1 MAGNVKGIIVEIG
14 GDTSALQKALTDV
27 NKKTT
32 GLTKELNAV
41 TKLLKFDPKNSE
53 MLAQKQELLN
63 EKIETTKNKLNQLK
77 KVKEEYDNTGKD
89 LNTEN
94 YRALQREIVATEQAL
109 KALENQGKTTF
120 EDIGNKIISAGDKVE
135 NFGGKISSVGNKLTT
150 SVTLPLAGAAA
161 AAIKY
166 TSDIEQ
172 LEISFEVMTGSAEKA
187 KEMINKLKIQGA
199 STPYDLKGLASN
211 VQLLMQYN
219 FTADDAIETT
229 KLLGDISQGSA
240 EKMTSITT
248 GYAQM
253 SSAGKVNLQ
262 DIKQMINGGFNP
274 LSEISKSTGESM
286 ASLYERIS
294 DGTMAIDEITE
305 SIKRATSEG
314 GQFYKS
320 SEKQSETLAGS
331 ISTLKDETASLGAE
345 FVKNLM
351 PVAKSTVKRATELV
365 KKFSNMSEAEKKNVI
380 QIGLMAAALGPTVKL
395 FGTGVTIV
403 GKGVKAVGTMSSAMG
418 VLKTGIE
425 SSNNAANTLAKSIK
439 FLTNPATLGI
449 TALVAIFSAAIIQM
463 EKTEEAARKSSER
476 IGNAA
481 SSYISGIST
490 ANSHLEEFNST
501 LFASNEEQ
509 EEIAKNM
516 EEIQNAI
523 TQICKTASS
532 ERRDYTQ
539 EEITQLDEYFTKLNE
554 LAQRQIDV
562 QQSVA
567 DAISFQAMQEAETFS
582 GSLEEYK
589 VKSQEWI
596 KTAQDQRDTTLEII
610 SNQTTQELALLR
622 QKYGSEAT
630 LGNEAYANEYNQ
642 LIARQQEKIDAA
654 NQEVAKVVQA
664 YSEGYGQ
671 RSLQESGFY
680 QQISDFRNNMVTLEN
695 DYNDKVAKIRSG
707 EVVTFG
713 DKMGAI
719 TNETNTYTGN
729 RKKAIQDLYKNMSEE
744 QQQELGIWLAQL
756 AQTELYGGEISE
768 ENRALVDAIIG
779 SYDVMPS
786 KTREAMKNAM
796 APMLEE
802 MQNSEPSLFAKAT
815 SIANGIL
822 SRLRT
827 TFDIHSPSR
836 KTRKIF
842 NQTMQGAELGI
853 EDERNRILS
862 EIDNIGKEVNNSFH
876 KMGSIN
882 MKDIN
887 SNINAKTKNTIDL
900 TNLNIKTESNLTPE
914 KLKYAFIEALRTMNI
929 TVEIEKEPIGRIATN
944 AVNKNFGEML

>member
-94 YRALQREIVATEQAL
+94 YRALQREIIATEQAL
-109 KALENQGKTTF
+109 KTLENQGKTTF
-120 EDIGNKIISAGDKVE
+120 EEIGSKITSAGDKIE

-150 SVTLPLAGAAA
+150 SVTLPLAGAAVA
-161 AAIKY
+161 AMKY

-187 KEMINKLKIQGA
+187 RSMINELKKQGA

-229 KLLGDISQGSA
+229 RLLGDISQGSA

-274 LSEISKSTGESM
+274 LNEISKSTGESM
-286 ASLYERIS
+286 TSLYERIS

-331 ISTLKDETASLGAE
+331 ISTLKDETASLGTE

-351 PVAKSTVKRATELV
+351 PVAKSTVKKATELV

-395 FGTGVTIV
+395 LGTGVTIV

-439 FLTNPATLGI
+439 FLSNPATLGI
-449 TALVAIFSAAIIQM
+449 TALVAVFSAAIIQM

-490 ANSHLEEFNST
+490 ANSHLEEFNTT

-509 EEIAKNM
+509 EEIAQNM

-523 TQICKTASS
+523 TQICKTASA

-554 LAQRQIDV
+554 LAQRQIEV

-630 LGNEAYANEYNQ
+630 LGNEAYANEYNL

-680 QQISDFRNNMVTLEN
+680 QQISDFRNNMVTLES

-707 EVVTFG
+707 EVITFG

-719 TNETNTYTGN
+719 TTETNTYTGN

-768 ENRALVDAIIG
+768 ENRALVDAIIE

-815 SIANGIL
+815 SIAEGIL

-900 TNLNIKTESNLTPE
+900 SNLNIKTESNLTPE
-914 KLKYAFIEALRTMNI
+914 KLKYAFVEALRTMNL

-944 AVNKNFGEML
+944 AVNKKFGEVM

>member
-94 YRALQREIVATEQAL
+94 YRALQREIIATEQAL
-109 KALENQGKTTF
+109 KTLENQGKTTF
-120 EDIGNKIISAGDKVE
+120 EEIGSKITSAGDKIE

-150 SVTLPLAGAAA
+150 SVTLPLAGAAVA
-161 AAIKY
+161 AMKY

-187 KEMINKLKIQGA
+187 RSMINELKKQGA

-229 KLLGDISQGSA
+229 RLLGDISQGSA

-274 LSEISKSTGESM
+274 LNEISKSTGESM
-286 ASLYERIS
+286 TSLYERIS

-331 ISTLKDETASLGAE
+331 ISTLKDETASLGTE

-351 PVAKSTVKRATELV
+351 PVAKSTVKKATELV

-395 FGTGVTIV
+395 LGTGVTIV

-439 FLTNPATLGI
+439 FLSNPATLGI
-449 TALVAIFSAAIIQM
+449 TALVAVFSAAIIQM

-490 ANSHLEEFNST
+490 ANSHLEEFNTT

-509 EEIAKNM
+509 EEIAQNM

-523 TQICKTASS
+523 TQICKTASA

-554 LAQRQIDV
+554 LAQRQIEV

-630 LGNEAYANEYNQ
+630 LGNEAYANEYNL

-680 QQISDFRNNMVTLEN
+680 QPISDFRNNMVTLES

-707 EVVTFG
+707 EVITFG

-719 TNETNTYTGN
+719 TTETNTYTGN

-768 ENRALVDAIIG
+768 ENRALVDAIIE

-815 SIANGIL
+815 SIAEGIL

-900 TNLNIKTESNLTPE
+900 SNLNIKTESNLTPE
-914 KLKYAFIEALRTMNI
+914 KLKYAFVEALRTMNL

-944 AVNKNFGEML
+944 AVNKKFGEVM